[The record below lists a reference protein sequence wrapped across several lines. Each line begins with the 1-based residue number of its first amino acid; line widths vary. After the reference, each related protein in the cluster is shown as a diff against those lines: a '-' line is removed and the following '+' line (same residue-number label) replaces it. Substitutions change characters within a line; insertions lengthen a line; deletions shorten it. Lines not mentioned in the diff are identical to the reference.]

1 MVNSPRCEVCCL
13 TFLGNTFLISAYA
26 SMNSY
31 VFLYRNTQAAS
42 QEHIKSGEFQ
52 DSPLSPPRL
61 AKLKLQEDV
70 SSSADCLL
78 EHDGGG
84 NPQAGLSTPVLAP
97 KIPKCMH
104 PCNMCLY

>member
-1 MVNSPRCEVCCL
+1 MC
-13 TFLGNTFLISAYA
+13 FF
-26 SMNSY
+26 
-31 VFLYRNTQAAS
+31 RNAQAAS
-42 QEHIKSGEFQ
+42 QPHIKSGELR

-61 AKLKLQEDV
+61 GKLKLQEDV

-97 KIPKCMH
+97 NIPKCMH
-104 PCNMCLY
+104 LCLCILLGMYTVCMYIYIRKYTSIIFCTCVFPQGDK